1 MNYKKYITIIFL
13 VFGNLIV
20 FSQSLNHVNAELG
33 NFMYET
39 IDIQTPTFEALD
51 NETYDEFVAN
61 LHKVYTSKINIENN
75 IYSMTYKLQAV
86 NVLFKS
92 DQTLITFDNES
103 IKILN
108 ETFSAE

>member
-1 MNYKKYITIIFL
+1 M

-20 FSQSLNHVNAELG
+20 FSQSLNHVNEELG

-61 LHKVYTSKINIENN
+61 LHKVYTSKINVENN

-92 DQTLITFDNES
+92 DQTLITFDSES
-103 IKILN
+103 MKILN
-108 ETFSAE
+108 VTLSAE